1 MNQRFRPVLGPY
13 DCYTL
18 QGPEPVTVASL
29 DFSEVAGGQVCMQVI
44 DNLGGGGGTSAQ
56 SQVNTNNLFACAI
69 VEVSI
74 VGSIYGIQTTLKQV
88 AMRGITGPVV
98 YRFDTGDAFQN
109 ILFKAR
115 MLRGGQQL
123 INATA
128 IPYFDT
134 TDDNA
139 ATAFSAARGF
149 TAELTITVQPQL
161 IFPEKPKGGCQ

>member
-13 DCYTL
+13 NCYTL
-18 QGPEPVTVASL
+18 MGPEPVTVASL
-29 DFSEVAGGQVCMQVI
+29 DFSEVAGGQVCLQVV
-44 DNLGGGGGTSAQ
+44 DNLGGGGGPSAQ

-128 IPYFDT
+128 IPYLDT
-134 TDDNA
+134 PDDNA
-139 ATAFSAARGF
+139 ATAFSAGRGF
-149 TAELTITVQPQL
+149 VADLTITVQPQL
-161 IFPEKPKGGCQ
+161 IFPEKPKSGCQ